1 MHLPPQER
9 LGDIQILD
17 DPCLFR
23 LWSYWRG
30 LIPRKG
36 VPSGRRRKA
45 EDADVFA
52 AMGRVMRRV
61 GPAELT
67 LGAIAAEAGITA
79 GALVQRFGSKR
90 ELMLAHWRQAAAAG
104 TPPDPAARAAS
115 PLQALRA
122 TAALYAKLAASPRA
136 ALRNLAYMQSDWAD
150 AALRRQVLRHAR
162 AVRARYEQLV
172 TEAVA
177 QGELRAGTDAG
188 ALARMIE
195 VTLGGSFLAWT
206 LHREG
211 AAATRLREDLDA
223 TLRPHLTEK

>member
-1 MHLPPQER
+1 M
-9 LGDIQILD
+9 
-17 DPCLFR
+17 
-23 LWSYWRG
+23 
-30 LIPRKG
+30 
-36 VPSGRRRKA
+36 
-45 EDADVFA
+45 FA

-67 LGAIAAEAGITA
+67 LGAIAAEAGVTA

-90 ELMLAHWRQAAAAG
+90 ELILAHWRQAAVGTAR

-122 TAALYAKLAASPRA
+122 TAALYARLAASPRA

-150 AALRRQVLRHAR
+150 AALRRHWLRHTRAAR
-162 AVRARYEQLV
+162 ARNEQLV
-172 TEAVA
+172 TEALA
-177 QGELRAGTDAG
+177 QGELRAGTDAQ

-211 AAATRLREDLDA
+211 SAATRLREDLDA
-223 TLRPHLTEK
+223 ALRPYLTKK